1 MKYQLKKRAEGQRQ
15 TRRRIVEA
23 AIALHTEVGPARTSI
38 SAIAERAG
46 VQRHTVYSHFPEEL
60 DLAMACSGL
69 HLELRP
75 LPDPELLLAIED
87 GEGRL
92 RAGLE
97 ALYAYYERDEQLL
110 ANVLRDL
117 EFHELTQTVVQE
129 RFGPFYARLHEV
141 LSAGLPARGRRRPR
155 RDAALGV
162 ATSFWTWR
170 ALARDHGLQ
179 PIEAADVA
187 AAMVLPQTALSSRN
201 SARIS

>member
-1 MKYQLKKRAEGQRQ
+1 MKYELKKRAERQQQ

-69 HLELRP
+69 HIELHP

-87 GEGRL
+87 GEERL

-97 ALYAYYERDEQLL
+97 ALYAHYERDEQLL
-110 ANVLRDL
+110 ANVNRDL
-117 EFHELTQTVVQE
+117 EFHELTRTVVQE

-141 LSAGLPARGRRRPR
+141 LAAGLPARGRRRIR
-155 RDAALGV
+155 RDAALGI

-170 ALARDHGLQ
+170 ALAREHGLK
-179 PIEAADVA
+179 PGEAADLA
-187 AAMVLPQTALSSRN
+187 AAMVLGGALTCPPSSQ
-201 SARIS
+201 AA